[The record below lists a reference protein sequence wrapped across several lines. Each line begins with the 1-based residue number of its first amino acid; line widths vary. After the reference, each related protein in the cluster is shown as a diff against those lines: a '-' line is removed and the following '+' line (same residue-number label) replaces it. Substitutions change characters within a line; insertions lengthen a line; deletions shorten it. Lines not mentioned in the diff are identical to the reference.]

1 MVTQTNHLLTTRINE
16 LLQGIEQE
24 EMMKSYQLLV
34 DREDALTHSLNTI
47 HQSSLVAV
55 GIALLFAILFLID
68 INRSQRYRRKLEESN
83 QRVTELLASR
93 ERMML
98 TISHDIKAPMSSIL
112 GYLELMEE
120 RVDDEAKGKQHPSL
134 RST

>member
-1 MVTQTNHLLTTRINE
+1 
-16 LLQGIEQE
+16 
-24 EMMKSYQLLV
+24 
-34 DREDALTHSLNTI
+34 
-47 HQSSLVAV
+47 
-55 GIALLFAILFLID
+55 LID

-120 RVDDEAKGKQHPSL
+120 RVDDEAKGMKQHPSL